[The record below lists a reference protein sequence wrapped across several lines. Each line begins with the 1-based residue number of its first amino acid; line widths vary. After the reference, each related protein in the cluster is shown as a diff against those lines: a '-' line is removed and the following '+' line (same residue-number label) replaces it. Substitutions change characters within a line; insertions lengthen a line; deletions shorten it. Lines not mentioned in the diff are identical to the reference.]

1 MSHIGILE
9 DSEVLRMELAGFFSQ
24 RGHTVY
30 QAGTLA
36 EFWPLMEN
44 IELAILD
51 INLPDGEGFDAAKRM
66 RAEKPRSAIILLTA
80 RQSLEDK
87 LNGLN
92 GGADVHLSKPFKL
105 LELEAY
111 VNSLLRKIGQG
122 WRLCSQR
129 RALLSPSGQQLLL
142 KPPEY
147 QICELFA
154 DHADAVIDKRT
165 MVEALGHDWCSYD
178 LRRLDKLI
186 SRLRL
191 RWETLQAEPFP
202 LRTEFK
208 AGYRFDA
215 MLTRQ

>member
-9 DSEVLRMELAGFFSQ
+9 DSEVLRVELAGFFFQ

-36 EFWPLMEN
+36 EFWPLMEH

-92 GGADVHLSKPFKL
+92 GGADVYLGKPFKL

-111 VNSLLRKIGQG
+111 VNSLLRKVGQG

-129 RALLSPSGQQLLL
+129 RPLLSP
-142 KPPEY
+142 
-147 QICELFA
+147 
-154 DHADAVIDKRT
+154 
-165 MVEALGHDWCSYD
+165 
-178 LRRLDKLI
+178 
-186 SRLRL
+186 
-191 RWETLQAEPFP
+191 
-202 LRTEFK
+202 
-208 AGYRFDA
+208 
-215 MLTRQ
+215 

>member
-9 DSEVLRMELAGFFSQ
+9 DSEVLRVELAGFFFQ

-36 EFWPLMEN
+36 EFWPLMEH

-80 RQSLEDK
+80 RQKLEDK

-92 GGADVHLSKPFKL
+92 GGADVYLGKPFKL

-111 VNSLLRKIGQG
+111 VNSLLRKVGQG